1 MVSGWPD
8 LLADDPTDWL
18 LEDDNPSVRYLALR
32 SLMESP
38 EDDRHVVAARRA
50 IMETGPVPA
59 ILAAQH
65 EDGYWVKPGTGY
77 SPKYQGTVWQLMLL
91 GHLRADGTD
100 ERVAKACEY
109 VLTHSVAKNGAF
121 SATAVPIPSTAVD
134 CLNGNLIHAFYR
146 LGWEQD
152 ERVQQAVRQLCEA
165 ISHKHFEC
173 AANAKLPCAW
183 GAVKALLAFSAMP
196 AEERTGEVKAAIDE
210 AAAFLLGRNLAVAD
224 YPCPERVSSTWLR
237 FGFPLSYS
245 TNVLEALHVMA
256 EFGYGSQ
263 PVLRDAIRFV
273 LSKQD
278 WNGRWKME
286 SSLNGKMWVNIE
298 AKGKPSKWVTLQAV
312 QTLKRI
318 FGGN

>member
-18 LEDDNPSVRYLALR
+18 LEEDNPSVRYLALR
-32 SLMESP
+32 SLVESP
-38 EDDRHVVAARRA
+38 EDNRQVAAARRA
-50 IMETGPVPA
+50 IMETGPVPV

-65 EDGYWVKPGTGY
+65 EDGYWSKPGTGY
-77 SPKYQGTVWQLMLL
+77 SPKYQGTVWQLMFL
-91 GHLRADGTD
+91 GHLAADGAD

-109 VLTHSVAKNGAF
+109 VLNNTRANNGAF
-121 SATAVPIPSTAVD
+121 SVTGAPSVAID

-146 LGWEQD
+146 LGWGHD
-152 ERVQQAVRQLCEA
+152 ERVQQAVHQLCAA
-165 ISHKHFEC
+165 ISQKHFQC
-173 AANAKLPCAW
+173 AANARLPCAW
-183 GAVKALLAFSAMP
+183 GAVKALLAFSALP
-196 AEERTGEVKAAIDE
+196 PQERTDEVKAAVEE
-210 AAAFLLGRNLAVAD
+210 AAAFLLSRNLVVAD
-224 YPCPERVSSTWLR
+224 YPCAERVSSTWLK

-256 EFGYGSQ
+256 ELGYGSQ
-263 PVLRDAIRFV
+263 PILGDAIRFV

-278 WNGRWKME
+278 SLGRWKME

-298 AKGKPSKWVTLQAV
+298 AKGKPSKWVTLRAV